1 MSILQINYNKSIRS
15 HIRYHTLNI
24 FNYISIELHL
34 VYDWINCFSLL
45 LNSFIDDEFFIFN
58 GILFQISII
67 LFLVENLP

>member
-1 MSILQINYNKSIRS
+1 MKVLDLIYVI
-15 HIRYHTLNI
+15 TLNN

-45 LNSFIDDEFFIFN
+45 LNSFIDDEFLIFN
-58 GILFQISII
+58 GNLFQISIV

>member
-1 MSILQINYNKSIRS
+1 MKLLDLIYVITLKKINYIP
-15 HIRYHTLNI
+15 
-24 FNYISIELHL
+24 IELQL

-45 LNSFIDDEFFIFN
+45 LNSFIDDEFLIFN